1 MDEQRRIASR
11 TNLQIKRME
20 KELEETTDIAKKH
33 EIEKAIDALRLSI
46 S

>member
-11 TNLQIKRME
+11 TNLQLKRME
-20 KELEETTDIAKKH
+20 KELEEATDLSKKK
-33 EIEKAIDALRLSI
+33 ELEKAIDALRLSI